1 MRLTAFRLCARN
13 YADRAFSG
21 EGARRWGGRWN
32 PPGIPVIYA
41 SGTLSLAC
49 LEFLAHFSSAADTPE
64 LASFRLEFDSR
75 LATDLSQLPVD
86 WREALAPKST
96 QALGEHWWRAR
107 TSAVLRVPSVII
119 PSEQNFLLNPS
130 HSDFRQITIGVAEPF
145 KLDQRLW
152 RT

>member
-1 MRLTAFRLCARN
+1 
-13 YADRAFSG
+13 
-21 EGARRWGGRWN
+21 
-32 PPGIPVIYA
+32 
-41 SGTLSLAC
+41 
-49 LEFLAHFSSAADTPE
+49 
-64 LASFRLEFDSR
+64 
-75 LATDLSQLPVD
+75 LATDLSRLPVD